1 MRLVA
6 LLLVCAGCVVAVS
19 GCGSDAGA
27 APLPAAVVAA
37 STSASAGGANVL
49 RGVYSR
55 LNGAR
60 DDIGHYRGRVVL
72 VVNTATECGFTPQF
86 DGLEKLYRKLKGKG
100 LVLLGF
106 PANDFAGQE
115 PRSNKDIATFC
126 KNNYGVSF
134 PMFAKTHVIGDH
146 KNPLYTRLT
155 AAAGAPEW
163 NFNKYLLDRRGRVV
177 ARYTQNTEPLA
188 GELVARIK
196 KLL

>member
-1 MRLVA
+1 MAVA
-6 LLLVCAGCVVAVS
+6 

-27 APLPAAVVAA
+27 APLPVAA
-37 STSASAGGANVL
+37 AAASSSTGAGGNVL

-86 DGLEKLYRKLKGKG
+86 DGLEKLYKTYKGKG

-106 PANDFAGQE
+106 PSNDFAQE
-115 PRSNKDIATFC
+115 SRSNKDIGTFC
-126 KNNYGVSF
+126 KNNYGVTF
-134 PMFAKTHVIGDH
+134 PMFGKTHVLGG
-146 KNPLYTRLT
+146 NANGLYTALD
-155 AAAGAPEW
+155 AAVGAPEW
-163 NFNKYLLDRRGRVV
+163 NFNKYLLDRKGHIVEHF
-177 ARYTQNTEPLA
+177 TQNTDPLDPA
-188 GELVARIK
+188 LVGRIK